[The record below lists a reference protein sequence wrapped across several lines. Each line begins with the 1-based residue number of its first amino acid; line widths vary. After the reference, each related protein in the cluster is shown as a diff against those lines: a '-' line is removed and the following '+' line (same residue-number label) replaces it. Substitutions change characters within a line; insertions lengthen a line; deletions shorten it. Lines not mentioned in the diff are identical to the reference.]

1 LAQEHMVSLTRQQQ
15 QSLFVTSKLLS
26 SVLLAYD
33 YLEDVSGTQQYI
45 IDRNLHI
52 SLISTSEHNKL
63 MKCKF

>member
-1 LAQEHMVSLTRQQQ
+1 MVSLTRQQQ
-15 QSLFVTSKLLS
+15 QSFLVTSKPLS

-33 YLEDVSGTQQYI
+33 YLDDVSGTKQYR

-63 MKCKF
+63 TKCK